1 LLLSLNIRLIEEDP
15 MAATQ
20 KRVLVVDDALDI
32 ARLLRSA
39 LGAADPDLV
48 ISVFPSAEEAIFA
61 SAREPVHL
69 LISDIR
75 LPGISGADLVR
86 RIRATNPGVKVILIS
101 GLNQEQIDAHINGIT
116 VDGLFNKPFEVTDFV
131 ELAQRCLQAVAQ
143 TAPLPEKQ
151 VIPAAVSLDLTE
163 RLQELQGSINADAAW
178 LFNREGKYLYGAG
191 AQPYGGMAGSWGRAA
206 SSALNVATTF
216 DLLLDPPAQQ
226 RILTLRGGSQDLI
239 LATQGVHILVIFMP
253 KNSSPVRMA
262 LVFEEIQNWLPGVDR
277 VVHHFAAFPVV
288 IQTPVET
295 KSPEAELPQPGPVD
309 QHVKDSEPETIEAL
323 KPEEEA
329 SLSEL
334 VSLLDQ
340 KAQSNAGEDADAFWE
355 SLADS
360 SPDTAP
366 EKTIS
371 FEEALRL
378 GLAPNEDE

>member
-1 LLLSLNIRLIEEDP
+1 MIIRLIEEYP

-101 GLNQEQIDAHINGIT
+101 GLNQAQIDAHINGIA
-116 VDGLFNKPFEVTDFV
+116 VDGFFSKPFEVTDFV

-151 VIPAAVSLDLTE
+151 VNPAALPLDLTE

-178 LFNREGKYLYGAG
+178 LFDREGKYLYGAG

-262 LVFEEIQNWLPGVDR
+262 LVFEEIQNWLPGVDH

-288 IQTPVET
+288 IQTSVEA
-295 KSPEAELPQPGPVD
+295 KSTEADVSQPGPAD
-309 QHVKDSEPETIEAL
+309 QHAKDPEPETIEVL

-340 KAQSNAGEDADAFWE
+340 KTQSNAGEDADAFWE
-355 SLADS
+355 SLADL

-366 EKTIS
+366 DKTIS

-378 GLAPNEDE
+378 GLAPNEDG